1 MKTIRIF
8 LASSEELTDDRNA
21 FGNLVRRLDKVYEKR
36 GVQIELFE
44 WEDYDAAYNN
54 RRKQDEYND
63 QIKASDMF
71 LALFHT
77 KAGRFTIEEFDVATE
92 EFRQHASPKIYTYCK
107 DLAEGDVES
116 PELTEFKRRLFDE
129 MGHYWSR
136 YNNRDTMQL
145 HFVMQ
150 LQLVETSGSIDK
162 KLEVENGMVTMS
174 GMPIAKIDNLQ
185 FAAENKDFQKK
196 KEEFMSLPDEIE
208 MMQAMV
214 DAHPDQEKY
223 KILLQKKKNQYA
235 SLKEELEAESK
246 LMLDFAMT
254 ITKLQ
259 GEYVTIRMKR
269 AIDAFNIGHIHEAK
283 VILSEAEY
291 DSKLALDEYLQTEK
305 LAEKQ
310 RQVVII
316 SIGEMLLKISAIMAD
331 LSMPI
336 NERIEQTLGIYRQ
349 CDETAKKINYEPK
362 QYERFLNQ
370 YGSFLYTYAKYDSA
384 ISVLER
390 QLTIIKSQYS
400 DKHPY
405 YAIACNNIGMT
416 YWRKGKTAPAVD
428 WISKSLFIKQR
439 YLSKTHP
446 EIAISH
452 INLGCAYNDWGLYD
466 AALEHLQEAKIICE
480 AAFGYYHSYTASV
493 YNNIAFA
500 YFCKNDF
507 ETSLSFHRKAIEIRE
522 KVLGG
527 NHPETAISYNSVGVI
542 YRLQGKYSEA
552 LECYNKALEIQLDTL
567 GFYHPD
573 TAKSANNIGALYLTM
588 QDYENATKICKE
600 ALKVQEAIL
609 APLHVDTATTHLH
622 LAQSYEELGDLDNA
636 LKHYLKSVES
646 FEQKLGTEHEY
657 TVFCYSKIMDIYFNR
672 RDVGKVIEYYN
683 KAFLSYC
690 SIGEK
695 FEEQG
700 KSEDALDNYNKML
713 SLTQKVLGEEHGNT
727 ASTYCRM
734 ASVFRGMKDYINSI
748 EYYKRASDIYSK
760 SEGETTYLATLY
772 NVIGNLFVDKGDY
785 SKALEYYLTA
795 QPIFENELG
804 PDHPDTKTVR
814 ENIENTRSVILK
826 TSEDKK

>member
-349 CDETAKKINYEPK
+349 CDETAQKINYEPK

-527 NHPETAISYNSVGVI
+527 NPPETAISYNSVGVI

-785 SKALEYYLTA
+785 SKALEYFLTA

-804 PDHPDTKTVR
+804 PDHPDTKR
-814 ENIENTRSVILK
+814 LGKI
-826 TSEDKK
+826 